1 MSEGNGAQ
9 AVSEELQGMDDEAL
23 RAGVWRLLA
32 TLLAAAPDEQR
43 LDLLRGLELP
53 VDESGNDDSMGSA
66 WMTLRD
72 AAKIAEPEALR
83 REYQDLFI
91 GVGGGEITPYASYY
105 GSGQLMDRALVD
117 LRRDL
122 AMLGISRQ
130 DGTSEPEDHAAAVCE
145 AMALAIEDADVD
157 MAWQREFFERHIAS
171 WMGDLMQDLEAAA
184 AARFYRA
191 VAVFGQAFIALEHRY
206 LDSADA
212 ESPQN

>member
-1 MSEGNGAQ
+1 MSADNGAR
-9 AVSEELQGMDDEAL
+9 AATARGMDDDAL

-32 TLLAAAPDEQR
+32 SLLAAAPDEQR
-43 LDLLRGLELP
+43 LELLRGLDVPTDGAER
-53 VDESGNDDSMGSA
+53 DADGMGSA
-66 WMTLRD
+66 WVALRD
-72 AAKIAEPEALR
+72 VAHAAEPEAVR

-105 GSGQLMDRALVD
+105 GSGQLMDRALIE

-122 AMLGISRQ
+122 AMLGISRH
-130 DGTSEPEDHAAAVCE
+130 DDTSEPEDHAAAVCE

-157 MAWQREFFERHIAS
+157 MAWQREFHQRHIAS

-184 AARFYRA
+184 ASRFYRG

-206 LDSADA
+206 LDRSGA
-212 ESPQN
+212 EGEQN